1 MSPINVLVMANR
13 KVKSYPD
20 TLLAQIPINFLLQ
33 TAQREQDKFS
43 GLFSPLLK

>member
-1 MSPINVLVMANR
+1 MANR
-13 KVKSYPD
+13 QVKSYPD

-33 TAQREQDKFS
+33 TAQRDQEKFA